1 MAPRIYV
8 VPAANRKRS
17 SVFHTFPLRTWGVT
31 GPPLAASPLT
41 DSLPAAEWRALWAYN
56 TPMNPEQPSVVRL
69 KIERKSNHPWIFQK
83 MVERPGVKPRPGSIV
98 DIVDATDHW
107 VGRGFYNGHSRIA
120 LRVLTEDFEE
130 AVDEDFFFRRI
141 AEAVSLRREVLKLD
155 AVSDGWRVVHSEGD
169 GLSGL
174 VVDRYGDLLVVEFF
188 SAGAFRHREW
198 IYAALRAQFPGCRFY
213 AFAEEHVQKQES
225 FDFRAPEAPE
235 PSVITEYGL
244 KFRASPGSGHKTGF
258 FADQRDN
265 REYLARLCG
274 GKSVLDICCN
284 SGGFAIYAKARGGA
298 SEVTGIDLDE
308 EILEIARKNA
318 HLNDAKVKFVQSDL
332 FPYLRDAAVR
342 GDEWDV
348 VILDPAKLTRDR
360 EQVIAA
366 LKKYNDMNKLAM
378 SVVKPGGILLT
389 CSCTGLVS
397 EEEFLDMIRRAAF
410 FAGRQV
416 QILKVAGA
424 GADHPVMAH
433 VKESRYLKA
442 VFCRVF

>member
-1 MAPRIYV
+1 MRVY
-8 VPAANRKRS
+8 
-17 SVFHTFPLRTWGVT
+17 
-31 GPPLAASPLT
+31 
-41 DSLPAAEWRALWAYN
+41 AYN
-56 TPMNPEQPSVVRL
+56 TNMNLSTELPFVRL
-69 KIERKSNHPWIFQK
+69 KIERKSTHPWIFQK
-83 MVERPGVKPRPGSIV
+83 MVEKPEQKPRPGSVV
-98 DIVDATDHW
+98 DIVDATNHW

-120 LRVLTEDFEE
+120 LRVLTEDYEE
-130 AVDEDFFFRRI
+130 AVDAAFFQRKI
-141 AEAVSLRREVLKLD
+141 AEAVALRREVLKLD
-155 AVSDGWRVVHSEGD
+155 AVSDAWRVVHSEGD

-198 IYAALRAQFPGCRFY
+198 IYEALRTQFPGCRFY
-213 AFAEEHVQKQES
+213 SFAEEHVQKQES
-225 FDFRAPEAPE
+225 FDFRAPDAPE

-265 REYLARLCG
+265 REYLSQLV
-274 GKSVLDICCN
+274 KDKTVLDICCN

-308 EILEIARKNA
+308 EILEIAGKNA
-318 HLNDAKVKFVQSDL
+318 YLNDAKVKFVQSDL
-332 FPYLRDAAVR
+332 FPYLRDAAAR
-342 GDEWDV
+342 GDSWDV

-360 EQVIAA
+360 DQVISA

-397 EEEFLDMIRRAAF
+397 EEDFLDMIRRAAF
-410 FAGRQV
+410 FAGRRA
-416 QILKVAGA
+416 QILKVSGA
-424 GADHPVMAH
+424 GADHPYMAH

-442 VFCRVF
+442 VFCRIF